1 MAQRPKFAK
10 SSVDTEASNGEI
22 TFIAARNVRN
32 LNGFEYQ
39 TDTLL
44 AQDATGEYSTLGA
57 DWQDVAIPLMENHG
71 SSIGEKIGNIYT
83 ARLVTNGDEQSVEMK
98 AKFFKGDLA
107 QEVRQ
112 RVLDGEL
119 TDVSIT
125 TDWGSGYTDEDEYDV
140 LKNAHIIEV
149 SVVYAGAEPKAK
161 ILASNSVDTDEVEEE
176 TETPETNELEEA
188 QKRIAE
194 LEAENEALKAE
205 KTEEDETEEEAESED
220 EAETEAESEQETNN
234 SEEEN
239 EMATQPTNVQE
250 VAENTATKAQVL
262 NSLVNLAKSGAI
274 RGMSKSQVK
283 EAVQN
288 DIVITDG
295 GEGTYVV
302 PDAVWA
308 EILGAERETDIL
320 DTFKTTPVRRKTI
333 LGEERSEA
341 DLARAGKYTKDE
353 LKSIQALTLVPTK
366 LSTQFLYKLQKISY
380 EDLQEDFGDV
390 LYNYVKNE
398 LPQKISEEEE
408 RDFIVGDG
416 RLVNDDRHISS
427 IVSLDAAAA
436 DSSNISVYNYDGS
449 GDASAVAAVM
459 NGIARLGEDGTRY
472 AVMSLATLTAMRQ
485 AGLATAAGLPFSVD
499 TVAGAIGVER
509 IFTREYVAAN
519 TVYVWTGNLV
529 ERLTGPV
536 DEIEQYDID
545 YNNRKIEAL
554 RRVGGGAVGLY
565 SAVKVTLPAV
575 ISA

>member
-10 SSVDTEASNGEI
+10 SSVDAEASNGEI

-83 ARLVTNGDEQSVEMK
+83 ARLVSNGEEQSVEMK

-125 TDWGSGYTDEDEYDV
+125 TDWGSGYSDEDEFNV

-161 ILASNSVDTDEVEEE
+161 ILASNSVATEE
-176 TETPETNELEEA
+176 ETNELEEA

-194 LEAENEALKAE
+194 LEAENKALKA
-205 KTEEDETEEEAESED
+205 EDETEEEVESED
-220 EAETEAESEQETNN
+220 KAETEVEQTNN
-234 SEEEN
+234 PEEEK
-239 EMATQPTNVQE
+239 EMATQPTNVA
-250 VAENTATKAQVL
+250 AENAVELTKAQVL
-262 NSLVNLAKSGAI
+262 NSFAKLVENGTI
-274 RGMSKSQVK
+274 RGRMT
-283 EAVQN
+283 QN
-288 DIVITDG
+288 DIKEAITNDVTITDG
-295 GEGTYVV
+295 GSGAYVV
-302 PDAVWA
+302 PDAVWT
-308 EILGAERETDIL
+308 EILMTKRDTDIL
-320 DTFKTTPVRRKTI
+320 DTFKTTSVKRKTI
-333 LGEERSEA
+333 LAEERSDA
-341 DLARAGKYTKDE
+341 DLARAGKYTKGE
-353 LKSIQALTLVPTK
+353 LKAIQELKLVPQK
-366 LSTQFLYKLQKISY
+366 LGTQFLFKLQKLDY
-380 EDLQEDFGDV
+380 EDLEEDFGGT
-390 LYNYVKNE
+390 LYSAVKEE

-416 RLVNDDRHISS
+416 RASNSKRKITS
-427 IVSLDAAAA
+427 IVSLDAAAE
-436 DSSNISVYNYDGS
+436 SSTNINVYKYDGS
-449 GDASAVAAVM
+449 GDASAVAAIM
-459 NGIARLGEDGTRY
+459 NGIAKLSEDGTRY
-472 AVMSLATLTAMRQ
+472 AVMSLTTLTAMRQ
-485 AGLATAAGLPFSVD
+485 AGLSTASGLPFSVD
-499 TVAGAIGVER
+499 VVAGAIGVEK
-509 IFTREYVAAN
+509 IFTREYVGAGVA
-519 TVYVWTGNLV
+519 YVWTGGLV
-529 ERLTGPV
+529 ERLTGSV
-536 DEIEQYDID
+536 DNIEQYDID
-545 YNNRKIEAL
+545 YNQRKIEAL
-554 RRVGGGAVGLY
+554 RRVGGAATGLY

>member
-22 TFIAARNVRN
+22 TFVAARNVRN

-98 AKFFKGDLA
+98 AKFFKGELA

-205 KTEEDETEEEAESED
+205 KEDETEEEVESED
-220 EAETEAESEQETNN
+220 EAETEVESEQETNN

-239 EMATQPTNVQE
+239 EMATQPIQNQTTE
-250 VAENTATKAQVL
+250 LVADKAMVL
-262 NSLVNLAKSGAI
+262 NALVDLAKSGAI
-274 RGMSKSQVK
+274 KNLNRSQVIAEVK
-283 EAVQN
+283 NA
-288 DIVITDG
+288 IALKDG
-295 GEGTYVV
+295 GNDYVV
-302 PDAVWA
+302 PDAVFT
-308 EILGAERETDIL
+308 EILAATRDTDIL
-320 DTFKTTPVRRKTI
+320 STFKNVPAKKLTLMAET
-333 LGEERSEA
+333 RSEA
-341 DLARAGKYTKDE
+341 DLARAGKWSKGD
-353 LKSIQALTLVPTK
+353 LKAVQTMQLDAQK
-366 LSTQFLYKLQKISY
+366 LDTDFIFKMQEISY
-380 EDLQEDFGDV
+380 ADLQEDFGNI
-390 LYNYVKNE
+390 LYSFIRTE
-398 LPQKISEEEE
+398 LPQKVDEEEE
-408 RDFIVGDG
+408 RAFIVGDG
-416 RLVNDDRHISS
+416 RANGARKITS

-436 DSSNISVYNYDGS
+436 DNTNGHVYNYDGS
-449 GDASAVAAVM
+449 GDASAVAALL
-459 NGIARLGEDGTRY
+459 NGAGKLGEDGTTY
-472 AVMSLATLTAMRQ
+472 AVMNKATLSALRAQGLSTAS
-485 AGLATAAGLPFSVD
+485 GLPFSEE

-519 TVYVWTGNLV
+519 VVYIYTGNFV
-529 ERLTGPV
+529 YRLTGGNAG
-536 DEIEQYDID
+536 DTIEQYDID
-545 YNNRKIEAL
+545 YNNRKIEFIRPA
-554 RRVGGGAVGLY
+554 GGAATGVY
-565 SAVKVTLPAV
+565 SAVKVTLPSV

>member
-1 MAQRPKFAK
+1 MTQRPKFAK

-22 TFIAARNVRN
+22 TFIAARNQKN
-32 LNGFEYQ
+32 LNQITY
-39 TDTLL
+39 DTGSLL

-83 ARLVTNGDEQSVEMK
+83 ARLVANGEEQSVEMK

-112 RVLDGEL
+112 RVLEGEL

-161 ILASNSVDTDEVEEE
+161 ILASNSVATEEE

-205 KTEEDETEEEAESED
+205 DKTEEEVESED
-220 EAETEAESEQETNN
+220 EAETEVEQETNN
-234 SEEEN
+234 SEEEE
-239 EMATQPTNVQE
+239 EMATQPTNVP
-250 VAENTATKAQVL
+250 AENAVELTKAQVL
-262 NSLVNLAKSGAI
+262 NSFAKLVENGTL
-274 RGMSKSQVK
+274 RGKMT
-283 EAVQN
+283 QN
-288 DIVITDG
+288 DIKKAITNDVTITDG

-302 PDAVWA
+302 PDAVWT
-308 EILGAERETDIL
+308 EILMAKRDTDIL
-320 DTFKTTPVRRKTI
+320 DTFKTTSVRRKTI
-333 LGEERSEA
+333 LAEERSEA
-341 DLARAGKYTKDE
+341 DLARAGKYTKGE
-353 LKSIQALTLVPTK
+353 LKVIQDLTLVPQK
-366 LSTQFLYKLQKISY
+366 LGTQFLYKLQKLDY
-380 EDLQEDFGDV
+380 EDLEEDFGGV
-390 LYNYVKNE
+390 LYSAVKEE

-416 RLVNDDRHISS
+416 RASNNKRHITS
-427 IVSLDAAAA
+427 IVSLDAAAE
-436 DSSNISVYNYDGS
+436 SSANINVYKYDGS
-449 GDASAVAAVM
+449 GDASAVAAIM
-459 NGIARLGEDGTRY
+459 NGIAKLGEDGTRY
-472 AVMSLATLTAMRQ
+472 AVMSLTTLTAMRQ
-485 AGLATAAGLPFSVD
+485 AGLSTAAGLPFSVD
-499 TVAGAIGVER
+499 TVAGAIGVEK
-509 IFTREYVAAN
+509 IFTREYVGAGVA
-519 TVYVWTGNLV
+519 YVWTGSLV
-529 ERLTGPV
+529 ERLTGSV

-545 YNNRKIEAL
+545 YNQRKIESL
-554 RRVGGGAVGLY
+554 RRVGGSATGLY
-565 SAVKVTLPAV
+565 SAVKVTLPSV

>member
-83 ARLVTNGDEQSVEMK
+83 ARLVSNGDEQSVEMK
-98 AKFFKGDLA
+98 AKFFKGELA

-125 TDWGSGYTDEDEYDV
+125 TDWGSGYTEEDEFDV

-161 ILASNSVDTDEVEEE
+161 ILASNSVNTEEAEDE

-188 QKRIAE
+188 QRRIAE
-194 LEAENEALKAE
+194 LEAENEALKAG
-205 KTEEDETEEEAESED
+205 DDTEEEAESKD
-220 EAETEAESEQETNN
+220 EAEAEVESDEQTNN
-234 SEEEN
+234 SEEEE
-239 EMATQPTNVQE
+239 EMATQPTNAP
-250 VAENTATKAQVL
+250 AENAVELTKAQVL
-262 NSLVNLAKSGAI
+262 NSFAKLVENGTI
-274 RGMSKSQVK
+274 RGKMT
-283 EAVQN
+283 QN
-288 DIVITDG
+288 DIKKAITNDVVITDG

-302 PDAVWA
+302 PDAVWT
-308 EILGAERETDIL
+308 EILMAKRDTDIL
-320 DTFKTTPVRRKTI
+320 DTFKTTSVKRKTI
-333 LGEERSEA
+333 LAEERSEA
-341 DLARAGKYTKDE
+341 DLARAGKYTKGE
-353 LKSIQALTLVPTK
+353 LKVIQDLTLVPQK
-366 LSTQFLYKLQKISY
+366 LGTQFLYKLQKLDY
-380 EDLQEDFGDV
+380 EDLEEDFGGV
-390 LYNYVKNE
+390 LYSAVKEE

-416 RLVNDDRHISS
+416 RLVSNNRHITS
-427 IVSLDAAAA
+427 IVSLDAAAE
-436 DSSNISVYNYDGS
+436 SSTNINVYNYDGS
-449 GDASAVAAVM
+449 GDASAVAAIM
-459 NGIARLGEDGTRY
+459 NGIAKLGEDGTRY
-472 AVMSLATLTAMRQ
+472 AVMSLTTLTAMRQ
-485 AGLATAAGLPFSVD
+485 AGLSTAAGLPFSVD
-499 TVAGAIGVER
+499 TVAGAIGVEK
-509 IFTREYVAAN
+509 IFTREYVGAGVA
-519 TVYVWTGNLV
+519 YVWTGGLV
-529 ERLTGPV
+529 ERLTGSV

-545 YNNRKIEAL
+545 YNQRKIEAL
-554 RRVGGGAVGLY
+554 RRVGGSAVGLY

-575 ISA
+575 VSA

>member
-1 MAQRPKFAK
+1 MAERPKFAK

-22 TFIAARNVRN
+22 TFIAARNVKN

-98 AKFFKGDLA
+98 AKFFKGELA

-125 TDWGSGYTDEDEYDV
+125 TDWGSGYTDEDEFDV

-161 ILASNSVDTDEVEEE
+161 ILASNSVATEEE

-188 QKRIAE
+188 QARIAE

-205 KTEEDETEEEAESED
+205 DETEEEAESKD
-220 EAETEAESEQETNN
+220 EAETEEESEEQETNN
-234 SEEEN
+234 SEEEE
-239 EMATQPTNVQE
+239 EMATQPIQNQTTE
-250 VAENTATKAQVL
+250 LVADKAMVL
-262 NSLVNLAKSGAI
+262 NALVDLAKSGAI
-274 RGMSKSQVK
+274 KNLNRSQVIAEVK
-283 EAVQN
+283 NA
-288 DIVITDG
+288 ITLKDG
-295 GEGTYVV
+295 NADYVV
-302 PDAVWA
+302 PDAVFT
-308 EILGAERETDIL
+308 EILAATRDTDIL
-320 DTFKTTPVRRKTI
+320 STFKNVPAKKLTLMAEK
-333 LGEERSEA
+333 RSEA
-341 DLARAGKYTKDE
+341 DLARAGKWSKGD
-353 LKSIQALTLVPTK
+353 LKAVQTMQLDAQK
-366 LSTQFLYKLQKISY
+366 LDTDFIFKMQEISY
-380 EDLQEDFGDV
+380 ADLQEDFGNI
-390 LYNYVKNE
+390 LYSFIRTE
-398 LPQKISEEEE
+398 LPQKVDEEEE
-408 RDFIVGDG
+408 RAFIVGDG
-416 RLVNDDRHISS
+416 RANGARKITS

-436 DSSNISVYNYDGS
+436 DNTNGHVYNYDGS
-449 GDASAVAAVM
+449 GDASAVAALL
-459 NGIARLGEDGTRY
+459 NGSAKLGEDGTTY
-472 AVMSLATLTAMRQ
+472 AVMNKATLSALRAQGLSTAS
-485 AGLATAAGLPFSVD
+485 GLPFSEE

-509 IFTREYVAAN
+509 VFTREYVAAN
-519 TVYVWTGNLV
+519 VVYIYTGNYV
-529 ERLTGPV
+529 YRLTGGNAG
-536 DEIEQYDID
+536 DTIEQYDID
-545 YNNRKIEAL
+545 YNNRKIEFIRPA
-554 RRVGGGAVGLY
+554 GGAATGVY

>member
-1 MAQRPKFAK
+1 MTQRPKFAK

-22 TFIAARNVRN
+22 TFIAARNQKN
-32 LNGFEYQ
+32 LNQITYE
-39 TDTLL
+39 TVSLL
-44 AQDATGEYSTLGA
+44 AQDATGEYSTLSA

-71 SSIGEKIGNIYT
+71 SSISEKIGNIYT
-83 ARLVTNGDEQSVEMK
+83 ARLVTNGEEQSVEMK
-98 AKFFKGDLA
+98 AKFFKGELA

-125 TDWGSGYTDEDEYDV
+125 TDWGSGYDDEDEFDV

-161 ILASNSVDTDEVEEE
+161 ILASNSVATEEEE
-176 TETPETNELEEA
+176 TETPETHELEEA

-194 LEAENEALKAE
+194 LEAENEALKASE
-205 KTEEDETEEEAESED
+205 TEDETEEEVESED
-220 EAETEAESEQETNN
+220 EAEAEVDEEETNN
-234 SEEEN
+234 SEEEQ
-239 EMATQPTNVQE
+239 EMATQPKEVQE

-262 NSLVNLAKSGAI
+262 NSLVDLAKSGAI
-274 RGMSKSQVK
+274 RGMTKSQVK
-283 EAVQN
+283 EAVEN
-288 DIVITDG
+288 AIVITDG
-295 GEGTYVV
+295 GNGTYTV
-302 PDAVWA
+302 PDAVWT

-320 DTFKTTPVRRKTI
+320 DTFKTTPVKRKTI
-333 LGEERSEA
+333 LAEQRSEA

-416 RLVNDDRHISS
+416 RQSSDDRHISS

-449 GDASAVAAVM
+449 ADASAVAAVM

-485 AGLATAAGLPFSVD
+485 AGLSTAAGLPFSVD

>member
-1 MAQRPKFAK
+1 MTQRPKFAK
-10 SSVDTEASNGEI
+10 SSVDTENSNGEI

-39 TDTLL
+39 TETLL

-83 ARLVTNGDEQSVEMK
+83 ARLVSNGEEQSVEMK

-125 TDWGSGYTDEDEYDV
+125 TDWGSGYTDEDEFDV

-161 ILASNSVDTDEVEEE
+161 ILASNSVNTDEAEKE

-188 QKRIAE
+188 QARIAE

-205 KTEEDETEEEAESED
+205 DDTEEEAESDD
-220 EAETEAESEQETNN
+220 EAEADEESDEEETNN
-234 SEEEN
+234 SEEEE
-239 EMATQPTNVQE
+239 EMATQPTNVQK
-250 VAENTATKAQVL
+250 VAENTATKSQVL

-274 RGMSKSQVK
+274 RGMTKNQVK

-295 GEGTYVV
+295 GNGTYVV
-302 PDAVWA
+302 PDAVWT

-333 LGEERSEA
+333 LAEERSEA

-353 LKSIQALTLVPTK
+353 LKAIQALTLVPTK

-416 RLVNDDRHISS
+416 RLTSDDRHISS

-436 DSSNISVYNYDGS
+436 DSNNVSVYNYDGS
-449 GDASAVAAVM
+449 NDASAVAAVM
-459 NGIARLGEDGTRY
+459 NGIAKLGEDGTRY

-485 AGLATAAGLPFSVD
+485 AGLSTAAGLPFSVD

-565 SAVKVTLPAV
+565 SAVKVTLPSV
-575 ISA
+575 VSA

>member
-10 SSVDTEASNGEI
+10 SSVDAEASNGEI
-22 TFIAARNVRN
+22 TFIAARNARN

-83 ARLVTNGDEQSVEMK
+83 ARLVSNGEEQSVEMK

-125 TDWGSGYTDEDEYDV
+125 TDWGSGYSDEDEFSV

-161 ILASNSVDTDEVEEE
+161 ILASNSVATEEE
-176 TETPETNELEEA
+176 TKTPEINELEEA

-194 LEAENEALKAE
+194 LEAENEALKAV
-205 KTEEDETEEEAESED
+205 DETEEETETE
-220 EAETEAESEQETNN
+220 EAEEETEEQETNN
-234 SEEEN
+234 SEEED
-239 EMATQPTNVQE
+239 EMATQPTNSP
-250 VAENTATKAQVL
+250 AENAVELTKAQVI
-262 NSLVNLAKSGAI
+262 NSFAKLVENGTL
-274 RGMSKSQVK
+274 RGKMT
-283 EAVQN
+283 QN
-288 DIVITDG
+288 DIKKAITNDVTITDG
-295 GEGTYVV
+295 GNGTYVV
-302 PDAVWA
+302 PDAVWT
-308 EILGAERETDIL
+308 EILMAKRDTDIL
-320 DTFKTTPVRRKTI
+320 DTFKTTSVRRKTI
-333 LGEERSEA
+333 LAEERSEA
-341 DLARAGKYTKDE
+341 DLARAGKYTKGE
-353 LKSIQALTLVPTK
+353 LKVIQQLKLVPQK
-366 LSTQFLYKLQKISY
+366 LNTQFLYKLQKLDY
-380 EDLQEDFGDV
+380 EDLEEDFGGT
-390 LYNYVKNE
+390 LYSAVKEE

-416 RLVNDDRHISS
+416 RLVSNNRHITS
-427 IVSLDAAAA
+427 IVSLDAAAE
-436 DSSNISVYNYDGS
+436 SSANINVYKYDGS

-459 NGIARLGEDGTRY
+459 NGIAKLGEDGTRY
-472 AVMSLATLTAMRQ
+472 AVMSLTTLTAMRQ
-485 AGLATAAGLPFSVD
+485 AGLATAAGLPFSVE
-499 TVAGAIGVER
+499 TVAGAIGVDK

-519 TVYVWTGNLV
+519 VVYVWTGDLV
-529 ERLTGPV
+529 ERLTGSV

-545 YNNRKIEAL
+545 YNQRKIEAL
-554 RRVGGGAVGLY
+554 RRVGGAATGLY
-565 SAVKVTLPAV
+565 SAVKVTLPTAV
-575 ISA
+575 SA